1 VLFFKFKFARKY
13 VFSQIPSLTF
23 GGLFSLSFG
32 FATLTVLAQSAPA
45 MFALIKLI
53 PCHSVNGTSINYWWT
68 TKNH

>member
-1 VLFFKFKFARKY
+1 MLFFKFEFTRKH

-23 GGLFSLSFG
+23 GGLFSLSVG

-53 PCHSVNGTSINYWWT
+53 PYHSANNSSINYL
-68 TKNH
+68 